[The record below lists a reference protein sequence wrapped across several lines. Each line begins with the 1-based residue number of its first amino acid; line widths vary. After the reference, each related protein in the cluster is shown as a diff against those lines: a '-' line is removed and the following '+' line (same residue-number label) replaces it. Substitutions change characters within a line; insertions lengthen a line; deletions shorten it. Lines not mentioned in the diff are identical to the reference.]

1 MPETALTQTG
11 SIQLTG
17 GNTMRTRN
25 GWLAAAATVV
35 LTAAVALQSSAASAE
50 SNGGVRVM
58 PLGDSITEGTQ
69 VPGGYRIGLWQRFT
83 ANGYRVD
90 FVGSQFN
97 GPSSLGDHDHEGH
110 PGWRIDQIDA
120 NIVGWLRTFTPHTVL
135 LHIGTNDVL
144 QNFNLSTAPNR
155 LSTLIDH
162 ITNTVPTAEVFVAQ
176 ITPLAN
182 AAQDSAARTFNSA
195 IPGIVQSKVN
205 AGKRVHL
212 VDMHSALTTADLIDG
227 VHPTAGGYDKMAATW
242 FNALRSVPDSIG
254 NPTTVDLLANGN
266 IESGTSGWSAFGAGT
281 VATNTGMVH
290 GGVSSLLRSGRTAS
304 WNGPSQDLTSRLSN
318 GRSYTTSVW
327 MRTQSGTPTGKV
339 TLAVTANGTTNYI
352 TLAQGA
358 VNSSGWTLLTGTT
371 TVSWSGTLSSARFYV
386 ETTAGT
392 DSFLIDDASMR

>member
-1 MPETALTQTG
+1 
-11 SIQLTG
+11 
-17 GNTMRTRN
+17 MRTRAR
-25 GWLAAAATVV
+25 WLAATVA
-35 LTAAVALQSSAASAE
+35 AAVMTAGTVTGASAASAE

-69 VPGGYRIGLWQRFT
+69 VPGGYRIGLWQRL
-83 ANGYRVD
+83 AAAGYRVD

-97 GPSSLGDHDHEGH
+97 GPAALGDHDHEGH

-120 NIVGWLRTFTPHTVL
+120 NIVGWLGTSTPHTVL

-176 ITPLAN
+176 IIPLAN
-182 AAQDSAARTFNSA
+182 AGQDAAARTFNAA

-205 AGKRVHL
+205 AGKHVHL

-227 VHPTAGGYDKMAATW
+227 IHPTAGGYDKMATAW
-242 FNALRSVPDSIG
+242 FGALRSVPGSIG
-254 NPTTVDLLANGN
+254 NPTSANLLTNGN
-266 IESGTSGWSAFGAGT
+266 IESGTSGWSVLGSGT
-281 VATNTGMVH
+281 LAVNTSVVH
-290 GGVSSLLRSGRTAS
+290 GGANSLLRSGRTAS
-304 WNGPSQDLTSRLSN
+304 WNGPSEDLTSKLTN

-339 TLAVTANGTTNYI
+339 TLALTANGTTNYI
-352 TLAQGA
+352 ALAQGA

-371 TVSWSGTLSSARFYV
+371 TVSWTGTLTSARFYA
-386 ETTAGT
+386 ETTSGT
-392 DSFLIDDASMR
+392 DNFYIDDASMQ

>member
-1 MPETALTQTG
+1 
-11 SIQLTG
+11 
-17 GNTMRTRN
+17 MRTLR
-25 GWLAAAATVV
+25 WLAAATLA
-35 LTAAVALQSSAASAE
+35 LTASAFLQGTPAVAE

-83 ANGYRVD
+83 TNGYRVD

-97 GPSSLGDHDHEGH
+97 GPASLGDHDHEGH

-120 NIVGWLRTFTPHTVL
+120 NIVGWLQTFTPHTVL

-162 ITNTVPTAEVFVAQ
+162 ITNTAPTAEVFVAQ

-182 AAQDSAARTFNSA
+182 ATQDAAARNFNSA

-205 AGKRVHL
+205 AGRHVHL
-212 VDMHSALTTADLIDG
+212 VDMHSALTTADLTDG
-227 VHPTAGGYDKMAATW
+227 IHPTAGGYDKMAATW
-242 FNALRSVPDSIG
+242 FNALRSVPGSIG
-254 NPTTVDLLANGN
+254 NQTTVNLLTNGN
-266 IESGTSGWSAFGAGT
+266 IESGTSGWSVFGGGT
-281 VATNTGMVH
+281 ISANTSVVH
-290 GGVSSLLRSGRTAS
+290 GGADSLLRVGRTAS
-304 WNGPSQDLTSRLSN
+304 WNGPSQDLTSKLTN
-318 GRSYTTSVW
+318 GKSYTTSVW
-327 MRTQSGTPTGKV
+327 MRMQSGAPTGKV
-339 TLAVTANGTTNYI
+339 TLALTANGTTNYI

-358 VNSSGWTLLTGTT
+358 VNSTGWTLLTGTT

-386 ETTAGT
+386 ETTSST
-392 DSFLIDDASMR
+392 DNFFIDDTSMQ